1 METTAFA
8 TGLPAW
14 SVLPFAGFLLAIA
27 LMPLVAPR
35 FWADH
40 YGKASLAF
48 GAPVAAWFLV
58 AAPRELLHTAT
69 EYASFLVLLGSLF
82 TISGGILLKGTIRGA
97 PAVNC
102 AFLGVG
108 AVAANLFGTTGAS
121 MLLIRPLLR
130 ANAHRKSAAHVVV
143 FFIFVVA
150 NIGGVLTPIGDP
162 PLFLGYLRG
171 VPFFWTVANLW
182 HFWLLGTGL
191 VIGIFYLVD
200 RRAELLEGAAP
211 GAPLPVIHDVVA
223 PAVHGSRDARP
234 SWPRRGIRPSVGSP
248 LSIEGKGNFFLL
260 VVVIGAV
267 FLPTPWRETAM
278 AAAAIV
284 SAWKTPARIRE
295 ENEFTYHPI
304 AEVAILF
311 AGIFATMMPALLIL
325 KARGGAL
332 GVVAPWHFFWAAGT
346 LSSLLDN
353 APTYLTFLSVA
364 QGLPGPADVAGV
376 SAPVLRAISAG
387 AVFMGA
393 NSYIGNAPNFMVKA
407 IAEGAGVR
415 MPSFFG
421 YMVYSAAVLL
431 PVFALVTVLFL

>member
-1 METTAFA
+1 METAAFGA
-8 TGLPAW
+8 ALPAA

-27 LMPLVAPR
+27 LFPLFAPR

-40 YGKASLAF
+40 YGKVTLAF

-69 EYASFLVLLGSLF
+69 EYASFIVLLGSLF
-82 TISGGILLKGTIRGA
+82 TISGGVLLKGTIRGT
-97 PAVNC
+97 PGVNC

-108 AVAANLFGTTGAS
+108 AVAANFFGTTGAS
-121 MLLIRPLLR
+121 MLLVRPLLR
-130 ANAHRKSAAHVVV
+130 ANAHRKKAGHVVV

-150 NIGGVLTPIGDP
+150 NIGGLLTPIGDP

-171 VPFFWTVANLW
+171 VPFFWTLENLW
-182 HFWLLGTGL
+182 HFWLVGTGL
-191 VIGIFYLVD
+191 VIGIFFFLD
-200 RRAELLEGAAP
+200 RRAALREGAAAGD
-211 GAPLPVIHDVVA
+211 GAA
-223 PAVHGSRDARP
+223 EAT
-234 SWPRRGIRPSVGSP
+234 P

-278 AAAAIV
+278 AAAAIA

-295 ENEFTYHPI
+295 QNDFTYHPI
-304 AEVAILF
+304 AEVAIIF

-325 KARGGAL
+325 EARGGAL
-332 GVVAPWHFFWAAGT
+332 GVAAPWQFFWTTGA
-346 LSSLLDN
+346 LSSFLDN
-353 APTYLTFLSVA
+353 APTYLTFLSLA
-364 QGLPGPADVAGV
+364 QGLHGPADVAGV

-407 IAEGAGVR
+407 IAESAGVR

-421 YMVYSAAVLL
+421 YMAYSALVLL
-431 PVFALVTVLFL
+431 PVFALVTLLFL

>member
-1 METTAFA
+1 MTPLESTAFGA
-8 TGLPAW
+8 GLPVW

-27 LMPLVAPR
+27 VVPLFAPR
-35 FWADH
+35 FWSNH
-40 YGKASLAF
+40 YGKVSLAF
-48 GAPVAAWFLV
+48 GVPVAAWFLF
-58 AAPRELLHTAT
+58 AAPGELLHTAV
-69 EYASFLVLLGSLF
+69 EYASFIVLLGSLF
-82 TISGGILLKGTIRGA
+82 TISGGILLAGTIRGT

-130 ANAHRKSAAHVVV
+130 ANAHRERAGHVVV

-150 NIGGVLTPIGDP
+150 NIGGVLTPVGDP

-171 VPFFWTVANLW
+171 VPFFWTLANLW

-191 VIGIFYLVD
+191 VIGIFYLLD
-200 RRAELLEGAAP
+200 RRAALLEGAAP
-211 GAPLPVIHDVVA
+211 GGGTVEAAPL
-223 PAVHGSRDARP
+223 
-234 SWPRRGIRPSVGSP
+234 SV
-248 LSIEGKGNFFLL
+248 EGKGNLFLL
-260 VVVIGAV
+260 MVVIGAV

-278 AAAAIV
+278 TAAAIV
-284 SAWKTPARIRE
+284 SAWTTPARIRQ
-295 ENEFTYHPI
+295 ENDFTYHPI

-311 AGIFATMMPALLIL
+311 AAIFATMMPALLIL
-325 KARGGAL
+325 KARGGEL
-332 GVVAPWHFFWAAGT
+332 GVAAPWHFFWATGT
-346 LSSLLDN
+346 LSSVLDN
-353 APTYLTFLSVA
+353 APTYLAFLSLA
-364 QGLPGPADVAGV
+364 QGLPGPADAAGV

-407 IAEGAGVR
+407 IAESAGVR

-421 YMVYSAAVLL
+421 YMAYSAAFLL

>member
-1 METTAFA
+1 MTSVETAAFGL
-8 TGLPAW
+8 GLPAW
-14 SVLPFAGFLLAIA
+14 SVLPFTGFLLAIA
-27 LMPLVAPR
+27 LTPLFAPR

-40 YGKASLAF
+40 YGKVSLAF
-48 GAPVAAWFLV
+48 GAPVAAWFLF

-69 EYASFLVLLGSLF
+69 EYASFIVLLGSLF
-82 TISGGILLKGTIRGA
+82 TISGGILLKGTIRGT

-108 AVAANLFGTTGAS
+108 AAAANLFGTTGAS

-130 ANAHRKSAAHVVV
+130 ANAHRKRAGHVVV

-191 VIGIFYLVD
+191 VIGIFYLLD
-200 RRAELLEGAAP
+200 RRAALMEGAAP
-211 GAPLPVIHDVVA
+211 GTAGA
-223 PAVHGSRDARP
+223 EAT
-234 SWPRRGIRPSVGSP
+234 P
-248 LSIEGKGNFFLL
+248 LSIEGKGNFLL
-260 VVVIGAV
+260 LIVVIGAV

-284 SAWKTPARIRE
+284 SAWKTPARIRDG
-295 ENEFTYHPI
+295 NEFTYHPI

-325 KARGGAL
+325 RARGGEL
-332 GVVAPWHFFWAAGT
+332 GVAAPWHFYWTTGA
-346 LSSLLDN
+346 LSSFLDN
-353 APTYLTFLSVA
+353 APTYLTFLSLA

-421 YMVYSAAVLL
+421 YMAYAAAVLL